1 MSTNTV
7 YAKGLL
13 LVRFRNIYWVTIY
26 MNAARYTKKKIS
38 LVIKNKICF
47 ISR

>member
-26 MNAARYTKKKIS
+26 MNVVQRGILRKKFH
-38 LVIKNKICF
+38 L
-47 ISR
+47 

>member
-26 MNAARYTKKKIS
+26 MNVVSGQDSEVY
-38 LVIKNKICF
+38 
-47 ISR
+47 